1 MNKYQTDIL
10 CTYKQLED
18 EYDQEELY
26 RIQFLQIFNLEDYDD
41 TLVNAITKELYEK
54 IFIYKNNS
62 ENQNQNKYFREI
74 LNKAKENNELAFML
88 AMVCPDGEKDNEYEL
103 TLFRL
108 LFKFEYFDLFHKC
121 ISEYLRHSG
130 VISLKT
136 KDKLLNAL

>member
-1 MNKYQTDIL
+1 MNNYQTDIL

-26 RIQFLQIFNLEDYDD
+26 RIQILQIFNLEDYDD
-41 TLVNAITKELYEK
+41 TLVNNITKELYEK
-54 IFIYKNNS
+54 IFKNDVELKNNDFK
-62 ENQNQNKYFREI
+62 EL

-88 AMVCPDGEKDNEYEL
+88 AIVCPDGEQDNEYEL

-121 ISEYLRHSG
+121 ISEYLRNNGS
-130 VISLKT
+130 ISFKT
-136 KDKLLNAL
+136 KNELLRVL

>member
-41 TLVNAITKELYEK
+41 TLVNTITKELYEK
-54 IFIYKNNS
+54 IIKND
-62 ENQNQNKYFREI
+62 ENQNKDFREI
-74 LNKAKENNELAFML
+74 LNKAKGNNELAFML
-88 AMVCPDGEKDNEYEL
+88 AIICPDGEKDNEYEL

-108 LFKFEYFDLFHKC
+108 LFKFEYFDLFHKS
-121 ISEYLRHSG
+121 ISEYLRNNG
-130 VISLKT
+130 VISFNT
-136 KDKLLNAL
+136 KDKILNAL